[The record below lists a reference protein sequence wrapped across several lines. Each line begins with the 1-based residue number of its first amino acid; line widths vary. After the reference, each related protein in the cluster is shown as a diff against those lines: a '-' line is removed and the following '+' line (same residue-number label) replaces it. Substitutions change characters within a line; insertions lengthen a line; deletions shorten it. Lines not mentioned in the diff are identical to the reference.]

1 MRVTFLRN
9 IKILIEMVSGTKIS
23 KHPTKNITLE
33 SVSRN
38 ENDSCPPFIAA
49 APYFTSLSLFM
60 GEILTPFIERFKKT

>member
-1 MRVTFLRN
+1 
-9 IKILIEMVSGTKIS
+9 MVSGTKIS
-23 KHPTKNITLE
+23 KHTTKNITLE

-60 GEILTPFIERFKKT
+60 GEI